1 MADYKLVTKS
11 SNTWNN
17 SSGEL
22 RKLNQDNLYY
32 TDNEYGFPV
41 VKSSE
46 DMHIQELIPFHMCKK
61 KLVRDKDKTVHFFLD
76 DYKFEVLWSNP
87 KKCLEILKYYGQCI
101 SPTYSIWEMQPYALN
116 LYNMYRSRWVTRYL
130 QENDVKVLVDVR
142 WAGKDTYD
150 YCFSGIEHNSPVIVN
165 TVGTKL
171 KANRQMFIDGF
182 EEMVA
187 RLEPSELYVYGEYM
201 PLNFEDYIDK
211 VTYFPS
217 FWAEKRKKGV

>member
-1 MADYKLVTKS
+1 MPDYGIVTKS
-11 SNTWNN
+11 SQDWKNA
-17 SSGEL
+17 SGDL
-22 RKLNQDNLYY
+22 KKLNQDKLYY
-32 TDNEYGFPV
+32 TNNEYGFPV

-46 DMHIQELIPFHMCKK
+46 FMTIDKLIPFHMCKK

-76 DYKFEVLWSNP
+76 DYKFEILWSNP

-116 LYNMYRSRWVTRYL
+116 IYNMYRSRWVTRYL

-150 YCFSGIEHNSPVIVN
+150 YCFSGIERNTPVIVN

-182 EEMVA
+182 EEMIV

-201 PLNFEDYIDK
+201 PVNFEDYIDK

-217 FWAEKRKKGV
+217 YWAEKRKNME

>member
-32 TDNEYGFPV
+32 TDNEYGFPI

-46 DMHIQELIPFHMCKK
+46 GMNIQELIPFHMCKK

-87 KKCLEILKYYGQCI
+87 TKCLEILKYYGQCI

-142 WAGKDTYD
+142 WADKSSYD
-150 YCFSGIEHNSPVIVN
+150 YCFSGIERHSPVIVN

-182 EEMVA
+182 EEMIV

-201 PLNFEDYIDK
+201 PVNFEDYIDK

-217 FWAEKRKKGV
+217 YWSEKRKNME

>member
-32 TDNEYGFPV
+32 TDNEYGFPI

-46 DMHIQELIPFHMCKK
+46 GMNIQELIPFHMCKK

-87 KKCLEILKYYGQCI
+87 TKCLEILKYYGQCI

-130 QENDVKVLVDVR
+130 QENDIKVLVDVR
-142 WAGKDTYD
+142 WADKSSYD
-150 YCFSGIEHNSPVIVN
+150 YCFSGIERHSPVIVN

-182 EEMVA
+182 EEMIV

-201 PLNFEDYIDK
+201 PMNFEDYVDK

-217 FWAEKRKKGV
+217 YWAEKRKNME

>member
-32 TDNEYGFPV
+32 TDNEYGFPI

-46 DMHIQELIPFHMCKK
+46 GMNIQELIPFHMCKK

-87 KKCLEILKYYGQCI
+87 TKCLEILKYYGQCI

-142 WAGKDTYD
+142 WADKSSYD
-150 YCFSGIEHNSPVIVN
+150 YCFSGIERHSPVIVN

-182 EEMVA
+182 EEMIV

-201 PLNFEDYIDK
+201 PVNIEDYIDK

-217 FWAEKRKKGV
+217 YWSEKRKNME